1 MKGGYYGMK
10 RREFLKYSALAGLGV
25 LSKNMASPHISFGA
39 SDKPIKI
46 GLSAPLS
53 GVLTD
58 YGVRLEKGTRLAVDL
73 INEKGGILG
82 RKVDLIVEDDK
93 TDPATASLKAKK
105 MVFNDKVDFLMG
117 TIASSTTLAVI
128 NAIKDTKV
136 PYFWVV
142 EGEDKNCV
150 GGQKDKTRK
159 YVFGIGPTPE
169 QKFEHFVPYMIK
181 NFGKT
186 FYFVG
191 SDYVFPHFVID
202 IGKGFLQ
209 KHGGKTVGEEY
220 GPLGTT
226 EWAAV
231 ITKIESAKP
240 DVLFSVVVGNDG
252 VAFVKQAMSFGLK
265 EKMKITGFPSF
276 APETYSGIAD
286 FADGIYTP
294 EVYSELLDNPENK
307 EFVKKYRARWN
318 EKWPVSTI
326 DSAGYSTVQFIK
338 AGVEK
343 AKTIDPDKFVKAIE
357 GLSLMTPQGQL
368 RINPQNHTTDQHI
381 YLLRIEK
388 HQYKIIQDFGLTTH
402 PDHSGCSA

>member
-1 MKGGYYGMK
+1 MK
-10 RREFLKYSALAGLGV
+10 RREFLKYSVVAASGALV
-25 LSKNMASPHISFGA
+25 GA
-39 SDKPIKI
+39 SNFPLISLGASRKPIKI

-58 YGVRLEKGTRLAVDL
+58 YGVRLEKGTKLAVDL
-73 INEKGGILG
+73 INDKGGILG
-82 RKVDLIVEDDK
+82 REVDLIVEDDK

-128 NAIKDTKV
+128 NAIKGTKV

-159 YVFGIGPTPE
+159 YVFGVGPTPE
-169 QKFEHFVPYMIK
+169 QKFEHFVPHMTK

-191 SDYVFPHFVID
+191 SDYVFPHFVIN
-202 IGKGFLQ
+202 IGKGYLE
-209 KHGGKTVGEEY
+209 KHGGRTVGEEY

-226 EWAAV
+226 EWSAV
-231 ITKIESAKP
+231 VTRIERVKP

-252 VAFVKQAMSFGLK
+252 VAFVKQAMNFGLK
-265 EKMKITGFPSF
+265 EKMVITGFPSF
-276 APETYSGIAD
+276 APATYSGIAD
-286 FADGIYTP
+286 YAEGIYTP
-294 EVYSELLDNPENK
+294 EVYSELLGHPENR
-307 EFVKKYRARWN
+307 EFVKQYKAKWSP
-318 EKWPVSTI
+318 KWPVSAI
-326 DSAGYSTVQFIK
+326 ASEGYSTVQFIK
-338 AGVEK
+338 AGAEK
-343 AKTIDPDKFVKAIE
+343 AGTTDPDKFVKAIE
-357 GLSLMTPQGQL
+357 GMSLMTPQGEL
-368 RINPQNHTTDQHI
+368 RINAENHTTDQHI
-381 YLLRIEK
+381 YLTRIEK
-388 HQYKIIQDFGLTTH
+388 GQYKIVQDFGLIIH